1 MDYSLEHRKNLM
13 CDLATNIELHLVHH
27 STSDVLEQAGALPFW
42 AQDYTQLSKGAFS
55 GTIRSVTYQN
65 LQIFTESMTK
75 AVDQIASAPQDCYVI
90 GIPTVITGES
100 TWGLLPVTSNSL
112 ITLDKNSELF
122 FRTSAISEI
131 TAAVIPAQRL
141 ETYAEESEWVDIRKI
156 IGSIKPVEALNPS
169 IAAQL
174 LTALTE
180 GMDFHLENKEAI
192 NFSTMWRSFEDDLMS
207 TCIHALSSTKGN
219 IHASYDHRIP
229 RYLVNRVRD
238 ATLLNSEMPLTIGEL
253 CSLLRVSRRT
263 LNHAFIRGIGITP
276 VAYMRNVRLHRV
288 RAELQSTPDAV
299 LSIAN
304 VATKWGFWHMSL
316 FSRYYRELFGEC
328 PNKTLE
334 RTRQQA

>member
-1 MDYSLEHRKNLM
+1 MENRKKLVT
-13 CDLATNIELHLVHH
+13 DLSSKLELHLVYQ

-42 AQDYTQLSKGAFS
+42 TQDYTQLGKGTFS
-55 GTIRSVTYQN
+55 GTVKSVTCQN

-75 AVDQIASAPQDCYVI
+75 AVDQITSAPQDCYVI
-90 GIPTVITGES
+90 GIPTIVTGES
-100 TWGLLPVTSNSL
+100 TWGLLPVTTNSL
-112 ITLDKNSELF
+112 ITLDKNAELF

-141 ETYAEESEWVDIRKI
+141 EAYAEEIEWVDLGKI
-156 IGSIKPVEALNPS
+156 LHGIKPVEALSPN

-174 LTALTE
+174 LSALKE

-192 NFSTMWRSFEDDLMS
+192 NFPSMWKNFEDDLIS
-207 TCIHALSSTKGN
+207 TCLHALLSTKGN
-219 IHASYDHRIP
+219 VHTCYDHRIP

-253 CSLLRVSRRT
+253 CSMLHVSRRT
-263 LNHAFIRGIGITP
+263 LNHAFIRGVGITP
-276 VAYMRNVRLHRV
+276 VTYMRNVRLHRV
-288 RAELQSTPDAV
+288 RAELQSAPDSV
-299 LSIAN
+299 TSIAN

-334 RTRQQA
+334 RTRLHKA